1 MTDRD
6 RREIVCDADVEKP
19 LVAFEWPVLA
29 QEFEIGKL
37 ERIVTSWCAD

>member
-6 RREIVCDADVEKP
+6 WREIVCDADVEKP
-19 LVAFEWPVLA
+19 LVALEWPVLA
-29 QEFEIGKL
+29 EEFEIGKL